1 MEVRARATHEGRV
14 RPEFAESLDLAE
26 SLNRDLES
34 RFKFLRDSACLDQIA
49 CSRDAL
55 MYQMY

>member
-1 MEVRARATHEGRV
+1 MEVHTRATHEGRV
-14 RPEFAESLDLAE
+14 TPEFAESLD
-26 SLNRDLES
+26 
-34 RFKFLRDSACLDQIA
+34 SAWLDQIA